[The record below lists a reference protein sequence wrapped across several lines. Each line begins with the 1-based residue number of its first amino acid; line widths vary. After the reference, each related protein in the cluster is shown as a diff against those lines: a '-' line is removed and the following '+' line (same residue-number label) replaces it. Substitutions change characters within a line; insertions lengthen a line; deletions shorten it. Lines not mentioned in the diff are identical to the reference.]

1 MSEANHPTQ
10 GSDAPQ
16 PLAQACGRSFSV
28 DGFGWV
34 RARSADGGTLKEQS
48 VEALLLLGI
57 LCELQAMNGY
67 LESIQNWGA
76 GQQRDR

>member
-1 MSEANHPTQ
+1 MTEHRTKDS
-10 GSDAPQ
+10 SAPQ

-28 DGFGWV
+28 DNFGWV

-57 LCELQAMNGY
+57 LCELQAMNSY

-76 GQQRDR
+76 GQQNGR